1 VALMNN
7 EVLLIGG
14 TSVVAHALAREYARD
29 GWNVIFAG
37 RDEPELERSVNDI
50 TVRYE
55 TKSRSLRFDATDPD
69 SVEAAAAELLNA
81 AALPNDIIFMIGD
94 SEEAHR
100 AIYDPVQADRILAAN
115 YSGTIRFLSRL
126 LLRIEGSSGHRIVL
140 VSSIAGDRGRRTNF
154 IYGAA
159 KAALNTYAQGLRAL
173 LLTSGTSVL
182 TVKLGYVD
190 TRLAFGKTPAVIT
203 CSPSYAARAI
213 YKAIRRRAMVAYIP
227 WFWRPIMALLQLL
240 PEAVFIR
247 LPLP

>member
-1 VALMNN
+1 MALMNN

-29 GWNVIFAG
+29 GWNIIFAG
-37 RDEPELERSVNDI
+37 RDEAELERSVKDI
-50 TVRYE
+50 TIRYG
-55 TKSRSLRFDATDPD
+55 TKNRSLRFDATHAA
-69 SVEAAAAELLNA
+69 SVDAAAAELLEA
-81 AALPNDIIFMIGD
+81 AALPRDIIFMIGD
-94 SEEAHR
+94 AGNSHQAV
-100 AIYDPVQADRILAAN
+100 YDPVQIDRILAAN
-115 YSGTIRFLSRL
+115 YSGIICFLGRL
-126 LLRIEGSSGHRIVL
+126 LLRIEGNIGHRIVL
-140 VSSIAGDRGRRTNF
+140 ISSIAGDRGRRKNF